1 MDISSKLVTR
11 ITRLPYLTDPSN
23 AEIQMI
29 DVTTQVYPSNMGE
42 APVPWWVLLL
52 AVLGGL
58 LLLGVFV
65 YGLYKVGT
73 CHTWIQLAYL
83 DMNGE
88 FESEKI
94 FAESREWAHR
104 NKTVFTIYTYCPH
117 PQIFT
122 NSSIIYR
129 AIQRVYNLIV
139 KGLLQ
144 SCKLFETR

>member
-1 MDISSKLVTR
+1 MKKLILLWSGLLCLQNYNHRVDISSKLVTR

-65 YGLYKVGT
+65 YGLYKVVGT
-73 CHTWIQLAYL
+73 YL
-83 DMNGE
+83 
-88 FESEKI
+88 
-94 FAESREWAHR
+94 
-104 NKTVFTIYTYCPH
+104 V
-117 PQIFT
+117 
-122 NSSIIYR
+122 
-129 AIQRVYNLIV
+129 
-139 KGLLQ
+139 
-144 SCKLFETR
+144 

>member
-83 DMNGE
+83 DTRGHG
-88 FESEKI
+88 KLRL
-94 FAESREWAHR
+94 SR
-104 NKTVFTIYTYCPH
+104 
-117 PQIFT
+117 
-122 NSSIIYR
+122 
-129 AIQRVYNLIV
+129 
-139 KGLLQ
+139 
-144 SCKLFETR
+144 

>member
-65 YGLYKVGT
+65 YGLYKVG
-73 CHTWIQLAYL
+73 IMPYVYI
-83 DMNGE
+83 
-88 FESEKI
+88 SP
-94 FAESREWAHR
+94 AH
-104 NKTVFTIYTYCPH
+104 
-117 PQIFT
+117 
-122 NSSIIYR
+122 
-129 AIQRVYNLIV
+129 
-139 KGLLQ
+139 Q
-144 SCKLFETR
+144 SKYKW